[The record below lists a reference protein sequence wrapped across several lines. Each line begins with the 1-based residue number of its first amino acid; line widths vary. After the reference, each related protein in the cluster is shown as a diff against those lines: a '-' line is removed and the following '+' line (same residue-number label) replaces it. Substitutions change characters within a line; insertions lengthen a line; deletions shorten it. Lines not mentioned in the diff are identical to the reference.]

1 MHDWELA
8 IESCIMVT
16 YRYCVRLWRYVLWS
30 DRPIYAAM
38 SQVGFNDINA
48 CVRLS

>member
-16 YRYCVRLWRYVLWS
+16 YRYCVRLWRYVHVVGY
-30 DRPIYAAM
+30 IYAAM